1 VAMNALKWVT
11 GLMAVLVAQAGHAS
25 AFEFCDIAGSVEKI
39 ERPSKGQYELT
50 VVVAKS
56 TRAKAFGDMSYTDC
70 HEHVGEHLLAGF
82 AETELPRV
90 PVVGDR
96 ISFSRSV
103 VDGFSAG
110 GSYVG
115 TSIDTELHS
124 LRKRSAKGG
133 R

>member
-1 VAMNALKWVT
+1 MNALKCVA

-25 AFEFCDIAGSVEKI
+25 GFELCDIAGSVEKI
-39 ERPSKGQYELT
+39 ERPSKGRYELT

-56 TRAKAFGDMSYTDC
+56 SRAKALGDMSYTDC
-70 HEHVGEHLLAGF
+70 HEHVGEHLHVGF

-110 GSYVG
+110 GAYAG
-115 TSIDTELHS
+115 TSINTELHS
-124 LRKRSAKGG
+124 LRKGSAKGG

>member
-1 VAMNALKWVT
+1 MNALKYVT
-11 GLMAVLVAQAGHAS
+11 GLVVVLVAQAGHAS
-25 AFEFCDIAGSVEKI
+25 GFEFCDIAGSVERI
-39 ERPSKGQYELT
+39 ARPSKGGYELT

-56 TRAKAFGDMSYTDC
+56 SRAKELGDMSYTDC
-70 HEHVGEHLLAGF
+70 HEHVGEHLQADF
-82 AETELPRV
+82 AVTELPRV